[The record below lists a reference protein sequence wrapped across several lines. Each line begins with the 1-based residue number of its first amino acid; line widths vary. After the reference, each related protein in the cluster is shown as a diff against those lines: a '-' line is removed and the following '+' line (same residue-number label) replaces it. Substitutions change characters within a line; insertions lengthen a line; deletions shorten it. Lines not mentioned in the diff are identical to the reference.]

1 MYSSPKPQY
10 AVAAIRVS
18 TTKQGTEGD
27 SPEAQREQIE
37 RFAASRNIK
46 IIKVFKFM
54 ESAAKEIQPMQA
66 AVDYCKNSKRT
77 IDLLIVKSID
87 RFTRGGSYSYSALKL
102 QLEQCNVRLVD
113 IYGIIGVQKV
123 NTLEHLGV
131 SYKWSVY
138 DPTKN
143 SEILEAERASDEKRE
158 IMSRMIGSAIR
169 YTRLGYWMRRP
180 PYGYISERM
189 DTRHGKRCILL
200 PHPTEAPL
208 IIRMFELRCRGTM
221 RDKDIV
227 RELNNLGFRTRK
239 NLVRSKQDK
248 AKIVGE
254 SGGNKLTVKNVQ
266 RLAQKPIYAGV
277 LDEYWT
283 NGVPVRCMFNGLVS
297 IETFNRANRGKVA
310 IVDDGLNVQVIK
322 QQSIKNSDPVITPKS
337 ADYPYRRVVMCP
349 ICEGPFCGSA
359 SRGKLGKHYP
369 AYHCDKSG
377 SHHYRIPKP
386 KFDATISAFAQ
397 IASVKQE
404 YADRVTA
411 AVANELNKRH
421 TELRSDDEIR
431 KSQIKELETQ
441 LKLVVNNMKYL
452 KSEIA
457 IKYAEEDLLKIER
470 QLEAVK
476 AERQKVAT
484 KTQQQ
489 SSLAVEHAKRMLC
502 HLDELLFGSHDPDAK
517 TILFSLLFDKPPTYN
532 ELIASVHEE
541 QNLDKLNEMFEIR
554 TASE

>member
-1 MYSSPKPQY
+1 MYSPSKPQR

-46 IIKVFKFM
+46 IVKVFKFL
-54 ESAAKEIQPMQA
+54 ESASKEIQPMQPA
-66 AVDYCKNSKRT
+66 IDYCKDPKHRV
-77 IDLLIVKSID
+77 DLFIVKSID

-102 QLEQCNVRLVD
+102 QLELCNVRLVD

-180 PYGYISERM
+180 PYGYISQRL

-208 IIRMFELRCRGTM
+208 IIRIFELRCRGTM

-227 RELNNLGFRTRK
+227 SELNKLGFRTRT

-248 AKIVGE
+248 TRIVGE
-254 SGGNKLTVKNVQ
+254 SGGNKLTVKNMQ
-266 RLAQKPIYAGV
+266 QLIEKPIYAGV
-277 LDEYWT
+277 LNDAWT
-283 NGVPVRCMFNGLVS
+283 TGQPVRCTFNGLVS
-297 IETFNRANRGKVA
+297 IEMFNKANQGKIR
-310 IVDDGLNVQVIK
+310 IVDSGTDVKVVHRTQPEPYA
-322 QQSIKNSDPVITPKS
+322 SARTPKS
-337 ADYPYRRVVMCP
+337 ASYPYRRVVMCP
-349 ICEGPFCGSA
+349 ICDSPLYGSA

-369 AYHCDKSG
+369 AYHCSKSG
-377 SHHYRIPKP
+377 HNFRIPKP
-386 KFDATISAFAQ
+386 KFDATILAFAQ
-397 IASVKQE
+397 SATLKQKYFNRVIAVIAS
-404 YADRVTA
+404 
-411 AVANELNKRH
+411 ELNKRR
-421 TELRSDDEIR
+421 TELRSDSDIR

-441 LKLVVNNMKYL
+441 ARLVVHNMKYL
-452 KSEIA
+452 KSEVA
-457 IKYAEEDLLKIER
+457 IKYAEEDLLKIE
-470 QLEAVK
+470 QELEAAKSARQNIVTK
-476 AERQKVAT
+476 AEQRSDAAIEQ
-484 KTQQQ
+484 
-489 SSLAVEHAKRMLC
+489 AKRLLQ
-502 HLDELLFGSHDPDAK
+502 HLDGLLFGSHESDTK
-517 TILFSLLFDKPPTYN
+517 TILFSLLFNKAPTYN
-532 ELIASVHEE
+532 ELLAAVYEGRP
-541 QNLDKLNEMFEIR
+541 LADLNEMFEVI
-554 TASE
+554 SSDE